1 MAFRG
6 ASFVEQAGYHRPLFE
21 VMSEPDPARSLM
33 PPQSTTNRS
42 GHDSAR
48 ERFLRVFEGPCRE
61 DRRFHVRFVR
71 YLLAAATSLLF
82 AALTCLGWAF
92 GALTGPVCLVTCTTI
107 LLFIVVFYIAFRY
120 GFNERACN

>member
-1 MAFRG
+1 M
-6 ASFVEQAGYHRPLFE
+6 
-21 VMSEPDPARSLM
+21 
-33 PPQSTTNRS
+33 
-42 GHDSAR
+42 
-48 ERFLRVFEGPCRE
+48 
-61 DRRFHVRFVR
+61 RFVR

-120 GFNERACN
+120 GFNERAADPSLPGPLTVCSTLVMVFVVYHAGDARPVYTLCYIMTSTFGVFRLPTR